1 MKIFDL
7 EMQRFQYDIENNNKF
22 KDMYVENLEIDAKEF
37 IPEVERPDGP
47 YKIGGMSSYALDQQ
61 RLSKVTVAFPGFKNY
76 NIFIAPLEQGGGGA
90 TKKNSSQQ
98 TATLP
103 KWLYNKHVAGKL
115 IS

>member
-61 RLSKVTVAFPGFKNY
+61 RLSKQSV
-76 NIFIAPLEQGGGGA
+76 A
-90 TKKNSSQQ
+90 TKPTDKMNIGNPNPYPDVVNVDFY
-98 TATLP
+98 T
-103 KWLYNKHVAGKL
+103 G
-115 IS
+115 